1 LKVSNFEFDNSTP
14 KPKKG
19 ESFEGGRKGIFVF
32 NMEKSKTN
40 KQIRVP
46 INQLTYDIFK
56 KYSSGKHISKE
67 YQKYNEYNE
76 YLFP

>member
-1 LKVSNFEFDNSTP
+1 
-14 KPKKG
+14 
-19 ESFEGGRKGIFVF
+19 
-32 NMEKSKTN
+32 MEKSKTN

-76 YLFP
+76 YLFPRTKFGNPISNQKFNKHSQEICRIIGIKRKC